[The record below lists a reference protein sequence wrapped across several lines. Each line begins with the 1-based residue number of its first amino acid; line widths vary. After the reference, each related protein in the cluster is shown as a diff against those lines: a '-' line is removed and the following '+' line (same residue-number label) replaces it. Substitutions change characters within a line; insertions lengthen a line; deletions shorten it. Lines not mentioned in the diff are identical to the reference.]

1 MAVDYA
7 VIVLYLAGMLA
18 MGWWGMRRA
27 TSKSDFLVAG
37 RRLGPVMYSGTM
49 AAIVLGGASTI
60 GGVGLGYRYG
70 LSGAW
75 MVFTIGLGLLA
86 LSVFFS
92 ARIARLKVYTVS
104 EMLDLRYGG
113 SAGIISGVVM
123 WAYTL
128 MLAVTSTIAYA
139 TIFDV
144 LFGMDRTLSIILGG
158 AIVVAYSTL
167 GGMWSITLT
176 DMVQFVVKTIGV
188 LMLLL
193 PIAVIKAG
201 GFAAMKA
208 QLPDDYFAPL
218 GIGGQTV
225 FTYVLIYSF
234 GMLIGQDIWQR
245 VFTARGDKVAR
256 LGGTAA
262 GTYCL
267 FYALAGAVIGTAAKV
282 LYPHLGSPDDAFATI
297 VKDALPVGVR
307 GLVLAAALSAVMST
321 SSGALI
327 ACATVA
333 NNDIW
338 ARVKRAAAVRRRPA
352 AGESADGGRA
362 APGTEHPGDA
372 SGTEAHDRADGEAYD
387 QAHGEAHD
395 EAHDEVRGNR
405 VFILLMGLAVIVIAI
420 ALNNVVEALTLAYN
434 VLVGGLLV
442 PILGGLLWKRGNA
455 AGALASVAVGG
466 LTVIGLMISLGVLA
480 NEPIYYGLIAS
491 LVAYVAVSLATEPT
505 DPEVLT
511 AWRARLAGRPDG
523 AVEGDEP
530 GSDEAEGDDPESDAT
545 GDTSVAVARVLTPFS
560 ATGRA

>member
-1 MAVDYA
+1 MAVDYT

-27 TSKSDFLVAG
+27 RSKSDFLVAG

-60 GGVGLGYRYG
+60 GGVGLGYQYG

-113 SAGIISGVVM
+113 RAGVISGVVM

-144 LFGMDRTLSIILGG
+144 LFDMNRTVAIILGG
-158 AIVVAYSTL
+158 SIVVAYSTL

-188 LMLLL
+188 LLLLL
-193 PIAVIKAG
+193 PIAVVKAG
-201 GFAAMKA
+201 GFGEMRAK
-208 QLPDDYFAPL
+208 LPTTYFDPL
-218 GIGGQTV
+218 GIGGETI
-225 FTYVLIYSF
+225 FTYVLIYTF

-245 VFTARGDKVAR
+245 VFTARGDRTAKW
-256 LGGTAA
+256 GGTVA

-267 FYALAGAVIGTAAKV
+267 VYALAGAVIGTAAKV
-282 LYPHLGSPDDAFATI
+282 LYPKLGSPDDAFATI
-297 VKDALPVGVR
+297 VKDELPVGVR
-307 GLVLAAALSAVMST
+307 GLVLAAALAAVMST

-338 ARVKRAAAVRRRPA
+338 SRLRGRAR
-352 AGESADGGRA
+352 SAD
-362 APGTEHPGDA
+362 
-372 SGTEAHDRADGEAYD
+372 
-387 QAHGEAHD
+387 
-395 EAHDEVRGNR
+395 HDEVRGNR
-405 VFILLMGLAVIVIAI
+405 VFILVMGLGVIGTAI
-420 ALNNVVEALTLAYN
+420 ALNDVVEALTVAYN
-434 VLVGGLLV
+434 LLVGGLLV
-442 PILGGLLWKRGNA
+442 PILGGLLWKRGTVQ
-455 AGALASVAVGG
+455 GALAAVTVGG
-466 LTVIGLMISLGVLA
+466 LAVIGLMAGYGILA
-480 NEPIYYGLIAS
+480 NEPVYYGLLSS
-491 LVAYVAVSLATEPT
+491 LVAYVAVSLATRPT
-505 DPEVLT
+505 DAAVL
-511 AWRARLAGRPDG
+511 ANWRERLAGRGVPEL
-523 AVEGDEP
+523 ASEP
-530 GSDEAEGDDPESDAT
+530 VPAHQ
-545 GDTSVAVARVLTPFS
+545 
-560 ATGRA
+560 

>member
-7 VIVLYLAGMLA
+7 VIVVYLAGMLA

-27 TSKSDFLVAG
+27 KSKAEFLVAG
-37 RRLGPVMYSGTM
+37 RRLGPGMYSGTM

-60 GGVGLGYRYG
+60 GGVGLGYQYG

-113 SAGIISGVVM
+113 RAGIISGVVM

-144 LFGMDRTLSIILGG
+144 LFDVNRTVAIVLGG
-158 AIVVAYSTL
+158 VIVVAYSTL

-188 LMLLL
+188 LLLLL
-193 PIAVIKAG
+193 PIAVVKAG
-201 GFAAMKA
+201 GFSEMKA
-208 QLPDDYFAPL
+208 QLPTEYFDPL
-218 GIGGQTV
+218 GIGGETI
-225 FTYVLIYSF
+225 FTYVLIYTF

-245 VFTARGDKVAR
+245 VFTARSDTTAR
-256 LGGTAA
+256 WGGTVA

-267 FYALAGAVIGTAAKV
+267 VYAIAGAVIGTAAKV
-282 LYPHLGSPDDAFATI
+282 MYPNLASADAAFATI
-297 VKDALPVGVR
+297 VKDELPVGVR
-307 GLVLAAALSAVMST
+307 GLVLAAALAAVMST

-338 ARVKRAAAVRRRPA
+338 SRLRGVVGRGGSG
-352 AGESADGGRA
+352 AG
-362 APGTEHPGDA
+362 
-372 SGTEAHDRADGEAYD
+372 
-387 QAHGEAHD
+387 D
-395 EAHDEVRGNR
+395 EPHDEVKGNR
-405 VFILLMGLAVIVIAI
+405 AFILIMGIAVILISI
-420 ALNNVVEALTLAYN
+420 ALNDVVEALTVAYN
-434 VLVGGLLV
+434 LLVGGLLV
-442 PILGGLLWKRGNA
+442 PIIGGLLWRRGTA
-455 AGALASVAVGG
+455 AGALSAVAVGG
-466 LTVIGLMISLGVLA
+466 FAVIGLMWHYGILA
-480 NEPIYYGLIAS
+480 NQPIYYGLLAS
-491 LVAYVAVSLATEPT
+491 LAVYVVVSLATPPT
-505 DPEVLT
+505 DADVLA
-511 AWRARLAGRPDG
+511 AWRERLAGRGGPDPTAPAHPSG
-523 AVEGDEP
+523 ASSPSGV
-530 GSDEAEGDDPESDAT
+530 
-545 GDTSVAVARVLTPFS
+545 
-560 ATGRA
+560 

>member
-1 MAVDYA
+1 MAVDYT
-7 VIVLYLAGMLA
+7 VIVVYLAGMLA

-27 TSKSDFLVAG
+27 RSKSDFLVAG

-60 GGVGLGYRYG
+60 GGVGLGYQYG

-113 SAGIISGVVM
+113 RAGVISGVVM

-144 LFGMDRTLSIILGG
+144 LFDMNRTLAIVLGG
-158 AIVVAYSTL
+158 SIVVAYSTL

-188 LMLLL
+188 LLLLL
-193 PIAVIKAG
+193 PIAVVKAG
-201 GFAAMKA
+201 GFGEMKA
-208 QLPDDYFAPL
+208 KLPTGYFDPL
-218 GIGGQTV
+218 GIGGETI
-225 FTYVLIYSF
+225 FTYVLIYTF

-245 VFTARGDKVAR
+245 VFTAGSDKTAR
-256 LGGTAA
+256 WGGTVA

-267 FYALAGAVIGTAAKV
+267 VYAVAGAVIGTAAKV
-282 LYPHLGSPDDAFATI
+282 LYPNLGSPDDAFATI
-297 VKDALPVGVR
+297 VKDELPIGVR
-307 GLVLAAALSAVMST
+307 GLVLAAALAAVMST

-338 ARVKRAAAVRRRPA
+338 SRLRGAARDQ
-352 AGESADGGRA
+352 GDEGG
-362 APGTEHPGDA
+362 
-372 SGTEAHDRADGEAYD
+372 
-387 QAHGEAHD
+387 
-395 EAHDEVRGNR
+395 HDEVRGNR
-405 VFILLMGLAVIVIAI
+405 VFILVMGVGVIVTAI
-420 ALNNVVEALTLAYN
+420 ALNNVVEALTVAYN
-434 VLVGGLLV
+434 LLVGGLLV
-442 PILGGLLWKRGNA
+442 PILGGLLWKRGTA
-455 AGALASVAVGG
+455 QGALASVIVGG
-466 LTVIGLMISLGVLA
+466 LAVVGLMAAYGILA
-480 NEPIYYGLIAS
+480 NEPVYYGLLLS
-491 LVAYVAVSLATEPT
+491 LAAYVTVSLATPPT
-505 DPEVLT
+505 DAAVLA
-511 AWRARLAGRPDG
+511 AWRDRLAGRGTPER
-523 AVEGDEP
+523 ASEP
-530 GSDEAEGDDPESDAT
+530 
-545 GDTSVAVARVLTPFS
+545 VAAHQ
-560 ATGRA
+560 

>member
-27 TSKSDFLVAG
+27 KSKSEFLVAG
-37 RRLGPVMYSGTM
+37 RRLGPAMYSGTM

-60 GGVGLGYRYG
+60 GGVGLGYQYG

-92 ARIARLKVYTVS
+92 ARIARLRVYTVS

-113 SAGIISGVVM
+113 SAGLISGVVM

-144 LFGMDRTLSIILGG
+144 LFGLDRSLSIVLGG

-188 LMLLL
+188 LLLLL
-193 PIAVIKAG
+193 PIAVVKAG

-267 FYALAGAVIGTAAKV
+267 AYALAGAVIGTAAKV

-297 VKDALPVGVR
+297 VKDALPMGVR

-338 ARVKRAAAVRRRPA
+338 ARVRGAVRGPEA
-352 AGESADGGRA
+352 ADE
-362 APGTEHPGDA
+362 
-372 SGTEAHDRADGEAYD
+372 EAHEP
-387 QAHGEAHD
+387 
-395 EAHDEVRGNR
+395 AHDEVRGNR
-405 VFILLMGLAVIVIAI
+405 LFILLMGVAVIGIAI
-420 ALNNVVEALTLAYN
+420 GLNDVVAALTVAYN
-434 VLVGGLLV
+434 LLVGGLLV
-442 PILGGLLWKRGNA
+442 PILGGLLWKRGTA

-466 LTVIGLMISLGVLA
+466 LAVVGLMVSFGVLA
-480 NEPIYYGLIAS
+480 NEPISYGLIAS
-491 LVAYVAVSLATEPT
+491 LVAYVAVSLATRPT
-505 DPEVLT
+505 DAAVLA
-511 AWRARLAGRPDG
+511 AWRERLAGRT
-523 AVEGDEP
+523 A
-530 GSDEAEGDDPESDAT
+530 
-545 GDTSVAVARVLTPFS
+545 S
-560 ATGRA
+560 APSAPSAPSPSGV

>member
-1 MAVDYA
+1 MVVDYA
-7 VIVLYLAGMLA
+7 VIVVYLAGMLA

-27 TSKSDFLVAG
+27 RSKSEFLVAG
-37 RRLGPVMYSGTM
+37 RRLGPAMYSGTM

-113 SAGIISGVVM
+113 GRAGVISGVVM

-144 LFGMDRTLSIILGG
+144 LFDLNRTVAIVLGG
-158 AIVVAYSTL
+158 SIVVAYSTL

-188 LMLLL
+188 LLLLL
-193 PIAVIKAG
+193 PIAVVKAG
-201 GFAAMKA
+201 GFSEMKA
-208 QLPDDYFAPL
+208 QLPADYFAPL
-218 GIGGQTV
+218 GIGGETI
-225 FTYVLIYSF
+225 FTYVLIYTF

-245 VFTARGDKVAR
+245 VFTARSDRTAKW
-256 LGGTAA
+256 GGTVA

-267 FYALAGAVIGTAAKV
+267 AYALAGAVIGTAAKV
-282 LYPHLGSPDDAFATI
+282 LYPNLGSADDAFATI
-297 VKDALPVGVR
+297 VKDELPVGVR
-307 GLVLAAALSAVMST
+307 GLVLAAALAAVMST

-338 ARVKRAAAVRRRPA
+338 SRLGGAVRR
-352 AGESADGGRA
+352 
-362 APGTEHPGDA
+362 GD
-372 SGTEAHDRADGEAYD
+372 DRD
-387 QAHGEAHD
+387 
-395 EAHDEVRGNR
+395 AHDEVRGNR
-405 VFILLMGLAVIVIAI
+405 AFILVMGVAVIGTAVAI
-420 ALNNVVEALTLAYN
+420 DNVVEALTVAYN
-434 VLVGGLLV
+434 LLVGGLLV
-442 PILGGLLWKRGNA
+442 PILGGLLWRRGTVY
-455 AGALASVAVGG
+455 GALASVVAGG
-466 LTVIGLMISLGVLA
+466 LAVIALMATYGILA
-480 NEPIYYGLIAS
+480 NEPVYYGLLSSLAAYLIVS
-491 LVAYVAVSLATEPT
+491 LVTPATDAAVLA
-505 DPEVLT
+505 
-511 AWRARLAGRPDG
+511 AWRERLAGRGESAAP
-523 AVEGDEP
+523 EP
-530 GSDEAEGDDPESDAT
+530 T
-545 GDTSVAVARVLTPFS
+545 TVS
-560 ATGRA
+560 A

>member
-1 MAVDYA
+1 MAVDYT
-7 VIVLYLAGMLA
+7 VIVVYLAGMLA

-27 TSKSDFLVAG
+27 RSKSDFLVAG

-60 GGVGLGYRYG
+60 GGVGLGYQYG

-113 SAGIISGVVM
+113 RAGVISGVVM

-144 LFGMDRTLSIILGG
+144 LFDLNRTVAIVLGG
-158 AIVVAYSTL
+158 SIVVAYSTL

-188 LMLLL
+188 LLLLL
-193 PIAVIKAG
+193 PIAVVKAG
-201 GFAAMKA
+201 GFGEMRAK
-208 QLPDDYFAPL
+208 LPTGYFDPL
-218 GIGGQTV
+218 GIGGETI
-225 FTYVLIYSF
+225 FTYVLIYTF

-245 VFTARGDKVAR
+245 VFTAGSDRTAKW
-256 LGGTAA
+256 GGTVA

-267 FYALAGAVIGTAAKV
+267 LYALAGAVIGTAAKV
-282 LYPHLGSPDDAFATI
+282 LYPDLGSPDDAFATI
-297 VKDALPVGVR
+297 VKDELPIGVR
-307 GLVLAAALSAVMST
+307 GLVLAAALAAVMST

-338 ARVKRAAAVRRRPA
+338 SKLRGAVRR
-352 AGESADGGRA
+352 DG
-362 APGTEHPGDA
+362 APE
-372 SGTEAHDRADGEAYD
+372 
-387 QAHGEAHD
+387 Q
-395 EAHDEVRGNR
+395 HDEVRGNR
-405 VFILLMGLAVIVIAI
+405 AFILVMGVAVIGTAI
-420 ALNNVVEALTLAYN
+420 ALNNVVEALTVAYN
-434 VLVGGLLV
+434 LLVGGLLV
-442 PILGGLLWKRGNA
+442 PILGGLLWKRGTA
-455 AGALASVAVGG
+455 QGALAAVAVGG
-466 LTVIGLMISLGVLA
+466 LAVVGLMAGYGILA
-480 NEPIYYGLIAS
+480 NEPVYYGLLAS
-491 LVAYVAVSLATEPT
+491 LAAYVAVSLATPAT
-505 DPEVLT
+505 DAAVLS
-511 AWRARLAGRPDG
+511 AWRERLAGRG
-523 AVEGDEP
+523 APELASEP
-530 GSDEAEGDDPESDAT
+530 
-545 GDTSVAVARVLTPFS
+545 VAAHQ
-560 ATGRA
+560 

>member
-27 TSKSDFLVAG
+27 KSKSEFLVAG
-37 RRLGPVMYSGTM
+37 RRLGPAMYSGTM

-60 GGVGLGYRYG
+60 GGVGLGYQYG

-75 MVFTIGLGLLA
+75 MVFTIGIGLLA
-86 LSVFFS
+86 LSIFFS

-144 LFGMDRTLSIILGG
+144 LFGMDRTLSIVLGG
-158 AIVVAYSTL
+158 VIVVAYSTL

-188 LMLLL
+188 LLLLL
-193 PIAVIKAG
+193 PIAVVKAG
-201 GFAAMKA
+201 GFAEMRDR
-208 QLPDDYFAPL
+208 LPDDYFAPL

-267 FYALAGAVIGTAAKV
+267 VYAVAGAVIGTAAKV

-297 VKDALPVGVR
+297 VKDALPMGVR

-338 ARVKRAAAVRRRPA
+338 SRVKGFVAARRAVDGPDAGREPA
-352 AGESADGGRA
+352 EGPDATVAGGS
-362 APGTEHPGDA
+362 
-372 SGTEAHDRADGEAYD
+372 
-387 QAHGEAHD
+387 
-395 EAHDEVRGNR
+395 DEVRDNR
-405 VFILLMGLAVIVIAI
+405 LFILLMGIAVIVIAI

-442 PILGGLLWKRGNA
+442 PILGGLLWKRGTA
-455 AGALASVAVGG
+455 TGALASVAVGG
-466 LTVIGLMISLGVLA
+466 VTVIGLMASLGVLA
-480 NEPIYYGLIAS
+480 NEPIYYGLLAS
-491 LVAYVAVSLATEPT
+491 LVTYVAVSLASKPT
-505 DPEVLT
+505 DPAVLT
-511 AWRARLAGRPDG
+511 AWRARLAGEPAPEDDG
-523 AVEGDEP
+523 NEEPAPSSAVHG
-530 GSDEAEGDDPESDAT
+530 
-545 GDTSVAVARVLTPFS
+545 V
-560 ATGRA
+560 

>member
-7 VIVLYLAGMLA
+7 VIVVYLAGMLA

-27 TSKSDFLVAG
+27 KSKSEFLVAG
-37 RRLGPVMYSGTM
+37 RRLGPGMYSGTM

-60 GGVGLGYRYG
+60 GGVGLGYQYG

-113 SAGIISGVVM
+113 RAGIISGVVM

-144 LFGMDRTLSIILGG
+144 LFDVDRTVAIVLGG

-188 LMLLL
+188 LLLLL
-193 PIAVIKAG
+193 PIAVVKAG
-201 GFAAMKA
+201 GFSEMKA
-208 QLPDDYFAPL
+208 QLPTEYFDPL
-218 GIGGQTV
+218 GIGGETI
-225 FTYVLIYSF
+225 FTYVLIYTF

-245 VFTARGDKVAR
+245 VFTARSDRTAR
-256 LGGTAA
+256 WGGTVA

-267 FYALAGAVIGTAAKV
+267 VYAIAGAVIGTAAKV
-282 LYPHLGSPDDAFATI
+282 MYPNLPSADAAFATI
-297 VKDALPVGVR
+297 VKDELPVGVR
-307 GLVLAAALSAVMST
+307 GLVLAAALAAVMST

-338 ARVKRAAAVRRRPA
+338 SRIRGAVGRG
-352 AGESADGGRA
+352 AG
-362 APGTEHPGDA
+362 GD
-372 SGTEAHDRADGEAYD
+372 EP
-387 QAHGEAHD
+387 
-395 EAHDEVRGNR
+395 HDEVKGNR
-405 VFILLMGLAVIVIAI
+405 IFILIMGVGVILIAI
-420 ALNNVVEALTLAYN
+420 ALNDVVEALTVAYN
-434 VLVGGLLV
+434 LLVGGLLV
-442 PILGGLLWKRGNA
+442 PIIGGLLWRRGTA
-455 AGALASVAVGG
+455 AGALSAVCVGG
-466 LTVIGLMISLGVLA
+466 VAVIGLMAHYGILA
-480 NEPIYYGLIAS
+480 NQPIYYGLLAS
-491 LVAYVAVSLATEPT
+491 LAVYVVVSLATPPT
-505 DPEVLT
+505 DAVVLA
-511 AWRARLAGRPDG
+511 AWRERLAGRGAPDT
-523 AVEGDEP
+523 AA
-530 GSDEAEGDDPESDAT
+530 SAEAPDAAMPSPS
-545 GDTSVAVARVLTPFS
+545 GV
-560 ATGRA
+560 

>member
-1 MAVDYA
+1 MAVDYT
-7 VIVLYLAGMLA
+7 VIVVYLAGMLG

-27 TSKSDFLVAG
+27 RSKSEFLVAG
-37 RRLGPVMYSGTM
+37 RRLGPAMYSGTM

-60 GGVGLGYRYG
+60 GGVGLGYKYG

-113 SAGIISGVVM
+113 KAGVISGVVM

-144 LFGMDRTLSIILGG
+144 LFDLNRTVAIVLGG

-188 LMLLL
+188 LLLLL
-193 PIAVIKAG
+193 PIAVVKAG
-201 GFAAMKA
+201 GFSGMKA
-208 QLPDDYFAPL
+208 KLPTSYFDPL
-218 GIGGQTV
+218 GIGGETI
-225 FTYVLIYSF
+225 FTYVLIYTF

-245 VFTARGDKVAR
+245 VFTARSDRVAR
-256 LGGTAA
+256 AGGTVA

-267 FYALAGAVIGTAAKV
+267 VYALAGAVIGTAAKV
-282 LYPHLGSPDDAFATI
+282 LYPNLTSADDAFATI
-297 VKDALPVGVR
+297 VKDELPIGVR
-307 GLVLAAALSAVMST
+307 GLVLAAALAAVMST

-338 ARVKRAAAVRRRPA
+338 SRLRGAVR
-352 AGESADGGRA
+352 
-362 APGTEHPGDA
+362 PG
-372 SGTEAHDRADGEAYD
+372 
-387 QAHGEAHD
+387 GEAHGGAR
-395 EAHDEVRGNR
+395 EAHDEVRDNR
-405 VFILLMGLAVIVIAI
+405 LFILVMGLAVIGTAI
-420 ALNNVVEALTLAYN
+420 ALNDVVEALTVAYN
-434 VLVGGLLV
+434 LLVGGLLV
-442 PILGGLLWKRGNA
+442 PILGGLLWRRGTA
-455 AGALASVAVGG
+455 QGALASVIVGG
-466 LTVIGLMISLGVLA
+466 LAVIGLMAGYGILA
-480 NEPIYYGLIAS
+480 NEPVYYGLLAS
-491 LVAYVAVSLATEPT
+491 LAAYLVVSLATRPT
-505 DPEVLT
+505 DEAVL
-511 AWRARLAGRPDG
+511 AVWRERLAGRSPEL
-523 AVEGDEP
+523 ASEP
-530 GSDEAEGDDPESDAT
+530 VPAHQ
-545 GDTSVAVARVLTPFS
+545 
-560 ATGRA
+560 

>member
-1 MAVDYA
+1 MAVDYT

-27 TSKSDFLVAG
+27 KSKSEFLVAG
-37 RRLGPVMYSGTM
+37 RRLGPAMYSGTM

-60 GGVGLGYRYG
+60 GGVGLGYKYG

-75 MVFTIGLGLLA
+75 MVFTIGLGILA

-113 SAGIISGVVM
+113 RAGIISGVVM

-144 LFGMDRTLSIILGG
+144 LFDLNRTVAIVIGG

-188 LMLLL
+188 LLLLL
-193 PIAVIKAG
+193 PIAVVKAG
-201 GFAAMKA
+201 GFGAMRAK
-208 QLPDDYFAPL
+208 LPTSYFDPL
-218 GIGGQTV
+218 GIGGETI
-225 FTYVLIYSF
+225 FTYVLIYTF

-245 VFTARGDKVAR
+245 VFTARSDRVAR
-256 LGGTAA
+256 HGGTVA

-267 FYALAGAVIGTAAKV
+267 VYALAGAVIGTAAKV
-282 LYPHLGSPDDAFATI
+282 LYPHLGSADDAFATI
-297 VKDALPVGVR
+297 VKDELPVGVR
-307 GLVLAAALSAVMST
+307 GLVLAAALAAVMST

-338 ARVKRAAAVRRRPA
+338 SRLRGAVRR
-352 AGESADGGRA
+352 G
-362 APGTEHPGDA
+362 
-372 SGTEAHDRADGEAYD
+372 GEAQGD
-387 QAHGEAHD
+387 GHGEAHD
-395 EAHDEVRGNR
+395 EVKGNR
-405 VFILLMGLAVIVIAI
+405 AFILIMGVGVIGTAI
-420 ALNNVVEALTLAYN
+420 ALNNVVEALTVAYN
-434 VLVGGLLV
+434 LLVGGLLV
-442 PILGGLLWKRGNA
+442 PILGGLLWKRGTA
-455 AGALASVAVGG
+455 PGALASVIVGG
-466 LTVIGLMISLGVLA
+466 LAVIGLMAGFGILA
-480 NEPIYYGLIAS
+480 NEPVYYGLLSS
-491 LVAYVAVSLATEPT
+491 LVAYVAVSLATRPT
-505 DPEVLT
+505 DESVL
-511 AWRARLAGRPDG
+511 AVWRERLAGRTP
-523 AVEGDEP
+523 EP
-530 GSDEAEGDDPESDAT
+530 ASEPVPAHP
-545 GDTSVAVARVLTPFS
+545 
-560 ATGRA
+560 

>member
-1 MAVDYA
+1 MAVDYT

-27 TSKSDFLVAG
+27 RSKSDFLVAG
-37 RRLGPVMYSGTM
+37 RRLGPAMYSGAM

-113 SAGIISGVVM
+113 RAGVISGVVM

-144 LFGMDRTLSIILGG
+144 LFDMNRTLAIVLGG
-158 AIVVAYSTL
+158 TIVVAYSTL

-188 LMLLL
+188 LLLLL
-193 PIAVIKAG
+193 PIAVVKAG
-201 GFAAMKA
+201 GFSEMKA
-208 QLPDDYFAPL
+208 KLPTSYFDPL
-218 GIGGQTV
+218 GIGGETI
-225 FTYVLIYSF
+225 FTYVLIYTF

-245 VFTARGDKVAR
+245 VFTARGDRTAKW
-256 LGGTAA
+256 GGTVA

-267 FYALAGAVIGTAAKV
+267 VYALAGAVIGTAAKV
-282 LYPHLGSPDDAFATI
+282 MYPKLGSPDDAFATI
-297 VKDALPVGVR
+297 VKDELPVGVR
-307 GLVLAAALSAVMST
+307 GLVLAAALAAVMST

-338 ARVKRAAAVRRRPA
+338 SRIR
-352 AGESADGGRA
+352 GRSRS
-362 APGTEHPGDA
+362 GD
-372 SGTEAHDRADGEAYD
+372 
-387 QAHGEAHD
+387 
-395 EAHDEVRGNR
+395 HDEVRGNR
-405 VFILLMGLAVIVIAI
+405 AFILIMGVAVIGTAI
-420 ALNNVVEALTLAYN
+420 ALNNVVEALTVAYN
-434 VLVGGLLV
+434 LLVGGLLV
-442 PILGGLLWKRGNA
+442 PILGGLLWKRGTVQ
-455 AGALASVAVGG
+455 GALAAVTVGG
-466 LTVIGLMISLGVLA
+466 LAVVGLMAGYGILA
-480 NEPIYYGLIAS
+480 NEPVYYGLLAS
-491 LVAYVAVSLATEPT
+491 LAAYVVVSLATRPT
-505 DPEVLT
+505 DAKVLA
-511 AWRARLAGRPDG
+511 AWRERLAGRGTPER
-523 AVEGDEP
+523 ASEP
-530 GSDEAEGDDPESDAT
+530 VPAAQ
-545 GDTSVAVARVLTPFS
+545 
-560 ATGRA
+560 